1 MITFLMNA
9 ENIFFSCVIQK
20 VIMFGSRSS
29 SCIPGDKE
37 AQNGSSGALHAFS
50 HSMPQRLQNVTHKK
64 KTKRHAGYCTSEYIY
79 LIKQLT
85 S

>member
-1 MITFLMNA
+1 M
-9 ENIFFSCVIQK
+9 EK

-29 SCIPGDKE
+29 SCIPGDKKSSKWIFW
-37 AQNGSSGALHAFS
+37 GSKCLIPLHAATATECD
-50 HSMPQRLQNVTHKK
+50 THK

-79 LIKQLT
+79 LTKQLT